1 MKIDQLYEIFK
12 QYPNITTDSR
22 NVPENSIFFAL
33 KGDNFNGNKFA
44 KTALENGAKFAVI
57 SDMNYADIQNKI
69 LVNDALLTLQELAKF
84 HRNELKTKIFAI
96 TGTNGKTT
104 TKELINRVLS
114 EKHKTFS
121 THGNFNNHIG
131 VPLSLLSISS
141 EIEIA
146 VIEMG
151 ANHTGEIDE
160 LCNIALPDMGLITN
174 IGNAHLEGFGNIE
187 NLIDTKLGLFRA
199 INKKNGKFLLNS
211 NDEYLSSKIKNYPNI
226 IKYGKSETSIVK
238 CLEQNSD
245 IYLNLKVVINNST
258 YNINTKLIGRYNTDN
273 ILAAITAGIINDVP
287 INNIIKAIEQ
297 YEPSNNRSQLLKTK
311 NNTLILD
318 MYNANPT
325 SMKAAILNFAEINLS
340 KKILFI
346 GDMLELGENE
356 VQEHQKI
363 VDLINEQNFEF
374 VFIVGKIFGKCN
386 NINQFFHFNNID
398 EFTKWLGF
406 NPLKNYS
413 ILIKASNGT
422 GLKKCVK
429 YL

>member
-1 MKIDQLYEIFK
+1 MKTEQLYEIFK

-33 KGDNFNGNKFA
+33 KGNNFDGNKFA
-44 KTALENGAKFAVI
+44 ETALEKGAKFAVI
-57 SDMNYADIQNKI
+57 SDKNYAELENTI
-69 LVNDALLTLQELAKF
+69 LVKNSLQTLQELAKF
-84 HRNELKTKIFAI
+84 NRNELNTKIFAI
-96 TGTNGKTT
+96 TGSNGKTT
-104 TKELINRVLS
+104 TKELINRILS
-114 EKHKTFS
+114 KKYKTFS
-121 THGNFNNHIG
+121 TPGNFNNHIG
-131 VPLSLLSISS
+131 LPLSLLSITK

-151 ANHTGEIDE
+151 ANHLGEIDE

-174 IGNAHLEGFGNIE
+174 IGRAHLEGFGSLE

-199 INKKNGKFLLNS
+199 IKNKNGKFLLNT
-211 NDEYLSSKIKNYPNI
+211 NDENLSEKIQNYPNI
-226 IKYGKSETSIVK
+226 INYGKNETSIVK
-238 CLEQNSD
+238 CVEQNSN
-245 IYLNLKVVINNST
+245 IYLNLKVLINNST
-258 YNINTKLIGRYNTDN
+258 YNVNTKLIGSYNTDN
-273 ILAAITAGIINDVP
+273 ILAAITTGIINDVP
-287 INNIIKAIEQ
+287 INDIITAIEE

-325 SMKAAILNFAEINLS
+325 SMKAAILNFAEIDLP

-356 VQEHQKI
+356 VKEHQKI
-363 VDLINEQNFEF
+363 INLINEQNFEF

-386 NINQFFHFNNID
+386 NIKQHFHFDNIQ

-406 NPLKNYS
+406 NSLKNYS

-422 GLKKCVK
+422 GLKKCVE

>member
-33 KGDNFNGNKFA
+33 KGDNFDGNKFA
-44 KTALENGAKFAVI
+44 EIALENGAKFAVI
-57 SDMNYADIQNKI
+57 SDKNYADIQNTI
-69 LVNDALLTLQELAKF
+69 LVNNSLQTLQDLAKF
-84 HRNELKTKIFAI
+84 HRNKLNTKIFAI
-96 TGTNGKTT
+96 TGSNGKTT

-114 EKHKTFS
+114 KKYKTFA
-121 THGNFNNHIG
+121 THGNFNNHLG
-131 VPLSLLSISS
+131 VPLSLLSINS

-151 ANHTGEIDE
+151 ANHLGEIDE

-174 IGNAHLEGFGNIE
+174 IGHAHLEGFGNIE

-199 INKKNGKFLLNS
+199 INNKNGKFLLNS

-273 ILAAITAGIINDVP
+273 ILAAITAGIVNDVP
-287 INNIIKAIEQ
+287 INNIIKAIEE

-311 NNTLILD
+311 NNTLVLD

-325 SMKAAILNFAEINLS
+325 SMKAAILNFAEINLP

-363 VDLINEQNFEF
+363 IDLINEQNFEF
-374 VFIVGKIFGKCN
+374 VFLVGKIFGKSN
-386 NINQFFHFNNID
+386 NISQFFHFNNID